1 MEIAIRMI
9 FPSMVSALY
18 FSRSQPFKY
27 KMPRAKNSIVHITKI
42 TSVMDGS
49 WPASQLTQA
58 F

>member
-1 MEIAIRMI
+1 MI